1 MTNGWR
7 LPGLRPHRFDT
18 AIVRMDL
25 LLIVSPSSLDIV
37 RSYLFISE
45 SIAKRLLF

>member
-1 MTNGWR
+1 MGGDCPACARTGSTPR
-7 LPGLRPHRFDT
+7 S
-18 AIVRMDL
+18 VRMDL
-25 LLIVSPSSLDIV
+25 VLIVSLSSLDIV